1 MVKKDQKW
9 EWTERQKKVFKELKE
24 KFTKKLVLTVPDLD
38 KKMRMEVNTL
48 DYVIGGVLSMECK
61 DRKWRLVVF
70 LSKSL
75 DETERNYEI
84 HNKKMLAVIR
94 ELEN

>member
-75 DETERNYEI
+75 DKTERNYEI